1 MCRMVHILPML
12 LLPFM
17 AAFGNVVMT
26 KNDKAIYDFAN
37 AKYSDS
43 TMKMAVKTFREGSG
57 ANNTGKY
64 NNYKYYHN
72 RKIESMILKYMKPWK
87 K

>member
-1 MCRMVHILPML
+1 MNSLYISDNNFSYSLGIEDNNEGSLYHQ
-12 LLPFM
+12 
-17 AAFGNVVMT
+17 
-26 KNDKAIYDFAN
+26 AICDFAN

-43 TMKMAVKTFREGSG
+43 IMKIAVETFREGSG

-72 RKIESMILKYMKPWK
+72 RKIESMILKYMKLWK

>member
-1 MCRMVHILPML
+1 MNSLYIS
-12 LLPFM
+12 
-17 AAFGNVVMT
+17 GN
-26 KNDKAIYDFAN
+26 NISYSLGIEDNNEGSLYYQAICDFAN

>member
-1 MCRMVHILPML
+1 MNSLYIS
-12 LLPFM
+12 
-17 AAFGNVVMT
+17 GN
-26 KNDKAIYDFAN
+26 NFSYSLGIENNYEGYLYNQAIYTFGN
-37 AKYSDS
+37 AKYSDLM
-43 TMKMAVKTFREGSG
+43 MKIAVATFREGSG

>member
-1 MCRMVHILPML
+1 MNSLYIS
-12 LLPFM
+12 
-17 AAFGNVVMT
+17 GN
-26 KNDKAIYDFAN
+26 NFFYSLGIEDNNEGSLYNQAIYDFAN

-43 TMKMAVKTFREGSG
+43 TMKMAVATFREGSG

>member
-1 MCRMVHILPML
+1 MNSLSISDNNFPYSPGIEDNWKGYLY
-12 LLPFM
+12 
-17 AAFGNVVMT
+17 
-26 KNDKAIYDFAN
+26 DKAIYTFGD

-43 TMKMAVKTFREGSG
+43 IMKIAVETFRKGSG